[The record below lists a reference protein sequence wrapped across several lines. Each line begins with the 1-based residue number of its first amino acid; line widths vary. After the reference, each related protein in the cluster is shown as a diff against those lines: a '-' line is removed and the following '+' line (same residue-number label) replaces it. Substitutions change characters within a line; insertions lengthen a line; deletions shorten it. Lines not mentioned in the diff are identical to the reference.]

1 MLGTMRAPLKL
12 MASAPDTKQARETW
26 RPGRLL
32 SEVVQCDESDG
43 SEEFEA
49 VPPSR
54 HDQPTQRRAFRVP
67 MMPVPK
73 F

>member
-1 MLGTMRAPLKL
+1 MRATR
-12 MASAPDTKQARETW
+12 SAMKSAHDKKEARETW
-26 RPGRLL
+26 RPGRML
-32 SEVVQCDESDG
+32 SEVVQCDGTDAY
-43 SEEFEA
+43 EEFEA
-49 VPPSR
+49 VPRSR